1 MQQIYSNISSEIKLP
16 EVIDLFSG
24 CGGLALGFQMAGFQ
38 ISKGLE
44 LDRDA
49 AEVAS
54 FNLHWRKG
62 NRESHINDD
71 ITLLNA
77 NNFYKGVDK
86 SKGLM
91 VVGGPPCQAYSK
103 IGRAKL
109 RSLGEDRWQEND
121 VRGKLYENFLDYAL
135 YADANIIIMENV
147 PEAVNYDGVN
157 IPDKVCEILI
167 EKGYDAIWTILNS
180 ADFGVPQTRKRLFVM
195 AIKKDIGHI
204 KNIPVPTHRPIN
216 DECVKK
222 NLRDRQLRS
231 RLSSSKYFKKPLIP
245 ESGLPKWVN
254 VSDALTDLPDL
265 FLDYKQKYKN
275 YKPMMLKEYKTS
287 PQNEFQR
294 LMRIDNKVDKVTGNM
309 FRNTKRDFPIFAKM
323 LEGDNYL
330 DAHNIAISILTKEM
344 RKLGITKENTDE
356 YHLLK
361 EKIVPPYSTE
371 KFIGKWKKLSLN
383 KPSHTLVAH
392 LSTDTY
398 SHLHPIEPRGISVR
412 EAARLQSFPDDF
424 LFNCSMG
431 SAFRQIGNAVP
442 PLLAKAIAEAM
453 KKNIQEACL

>member
-1 MQQIYSNISSEIKLP
+1 M
-16 EVIDLFSG
+16 
-24 CGGLALGFQMAGFQ
+24 ALGFQMAGFQ

-77 NNFYKGVDK
+77 NNFYKGMDK

-157 IPDKVCEILI
+157 IHDKVCEILI

-195 AIKKDIGHI
+195 AIKKILDILKI
-204 KNIPVPTHRPIN
+204 YLYQPT
-216 DECVKK
+216 D
-222 NLRDRQLRS
+222 
-231 RLSSSKYFKKPLIP
+231 
-245 ESGLPKWVN
+245 
-254 VSDALTDLPDL
+254 
-265 FLDYKQKYKN
+265 
-275 YKPMMLKEYKTS
+275 
-287 PQNEFQR
+287 R
-294 LMRIDNKVDKVTGNM
+294 LMM
-309 FRNTKRDFPIFAKM
+309 
-323 LEGDNYL
+323 
-330 DAHNIAISILTKEM
+330 
-344 RKLGITKENTDE
+344 
-356 YHLLK
+356 
-361 EKIVPPYSTE
+361 
-371 KFIGKWKKLSLN
+371 
-383 KPSHTLVAH
+383 
-392 LSTDTY
+392 
-398 SHLHPIEPRGISVR
+398 SV
-412 EAARLQSFPDDF
+412 
-424 LFNCSMG
+424 
-431 SAFRQIGNAVP
+431 
-442 PLLAKAIAEAM
+442 
-453 KKNIQEACL
+453 